1 VWIICRLSQ
10 VSSVFNYER
19 FTNLLLLNMVLSQI
33 GVVTE
38 MEISQWLVDSIA
50 PALKDWFAR
59 GAFYLFF
66 AVIATEESTIDTD
79 DSKIVD
85 GGLLTEVR
93 FTALLLDIAA
103 GGLICSGLLYLVMSL
118 FCLKELKERSEREND
133 ERLTRMMNAQ
143 RRRCHS

>member
-1 VWIICRLSQ
+1 MQTLSQ
-10 VSSVFNYER
+10 VSIVFNYER
-19 FTNLLLLNMVLSQI
+19 FANFLLLNVVLSQI

-38 MEISQWLVDSIA
+38 MEISQWLVDRIA

-85 GGLLTEVR
+85 GGSLTEER
-93 FTALLLDIAA
+93 FTALLINIAA
-103 GGLICSGLLYLVMSL
+103 GGFVCSGLLYLVMSL
-118 FCLKELKERSEREND
+118 FCLKGLKESSEREND
-133 ERLTRMMNAQ
+133 ERLTRMVNAEE
-143 RRRCHS
+143 R